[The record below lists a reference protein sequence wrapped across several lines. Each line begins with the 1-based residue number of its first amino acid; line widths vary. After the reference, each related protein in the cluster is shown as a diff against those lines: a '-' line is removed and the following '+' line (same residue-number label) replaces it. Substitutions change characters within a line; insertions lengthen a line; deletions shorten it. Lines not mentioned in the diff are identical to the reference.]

1 MLLQISV
8 YTAAIHT
15 KVKILEDGIEF
26 VEGEHTAKLHVDKMT
41 Q

>member
-1 MLLQISV
+1 MHLAGGK
-8 YTAAIHT
+8 Y

-26 VEGEHTAKLHVDKMT
+26 VEGEHTAKLHLDQMT